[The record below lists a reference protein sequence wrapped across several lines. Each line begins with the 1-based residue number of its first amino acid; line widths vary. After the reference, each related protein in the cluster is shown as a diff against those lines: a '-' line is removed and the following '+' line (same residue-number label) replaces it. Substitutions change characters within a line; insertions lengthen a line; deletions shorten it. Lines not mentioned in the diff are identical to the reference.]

1 MIVVVCGQHRSGST
15 LAWQIAHELL
25 SGSRSVSAPMRTR
38 SRHLRLHAL
47 RPRHVRMIKVHFSSS
62 LRTRDF
68 PQRGARYLYTY
79 RDPRDVVASLIRKGR
94 YQVGQPKRSPKALRQ
109 LVRRELRGDAFWRTR
124 DSVWIGRYE
133 DFSRD
138 IPGLV
143 RSLAAFLGVAV
154 DEGDVARICDFV
166 DVERQRGRVADVSS
180 SGIDP
185 DLRITSNHITDGE
198 EGAWR
203 RTLTPEELAAV
214 ERVAGDWMTAH
225 GYPRELPA
233 R

>member
-25 SGSRSVSAPMRTR
+25 ISARPVSAPMRTP
-38 SRHLRLHAL
+38 SRYLRLHAL

-62 LRTRDF
+62 LRTGDF
-68 PQRGARYLYTY
+68 PQRGAKYIYTY
-79 RDPRDVVASLIRKGR
+79 RDPRDLVASLIRKGR
-94 YQVGQPKRSPKALRQ
+94 YRVGQGRRSPKALRR

-124 DSVWIGRYE
+124 TSVWIGRYE
-133 DFSRD
+133 DFSDD
-138 IPGLV
+138 IPALV
-143 RSLAAFLGVAV
+143 RSLADFLDVAV
-154 DEGDVARICDFV
+154 DDDVVARICDFV
-166 DVERQRGRVADVSS
+166 DVERQRARVADVSS

-185 DLRITSNHITDGE
+185 GLRITSNHITDGQ

-225 GYPRELPA
+225 GYPLELPP